1 MSRALLLF
9 VALSALPALPVAA
22 QETQDPFAEAFEGMF
37 QIEQPDWEAIT
48 SSDAP
53 PDPPVPLDGGL
64 TALLAAGA
72 AVGYRRFRAKSPK
85 QP

>member
-1 MSRALLLF
+1 M
-9 VALSALPALPVAA
+9 
-22 QETQDPFAEAFEGMF
+22 
-37 QIEQPDWEAIT
+37 T
-48 SSDAP
+48 STTNDY
-53 PDPPVPLDGGL
+53 GL

>member
-1 MSRALLLF
+1 MRTPALGLALL
-9 VALSALPALPVAA
+9 VVTALTPASA
-22 QETQDPFAEAFEGMF
+22 QEYKDPFAEAFEGMF

-72 AVGYRRFRAKSPK
+72 AVCYRRFRAKSQTRP
-85 QP
+85 

>member
-9 VALSALPALPVAA
+9 VALAALPALPAAA
-22 QETQDPFAEAFEGMF
+22 QEAQDPFAEAFEGMF

>member
-9 VALSALPALPVAA
+9 VALAALPATA

-72 AVGYRRFRAKSPK
+72 AVGYRRFRANSPK

>member
-1 MSRALLLF
+1 MSRALVLF
-9 VALSALPALPVAA
+9 LALAALPALPVAA

-72 AVGYRRFRAKSPK
+72 AVGYRRFRSKSPK

>member
-1 MSRALLLF
+1 MRVLLF
-9 VALSALPALPVAA
+9 VVALSTLHASA
-22 QETQDPFAEAFEGMF
+22 QSYQDPFAEAFEGMF
-37 QIEQPDWEAIT
+37 QLQQPDWEAMT

-72 AVGYRRFRAKSPK
+72 AVGYRRFRAKPPK

>member
-1 MSRALLLF
+1 VSRALLLF
-9 VALSALPALPVAA
+9 LTLAALPALPVAA

-37 QIEQPDWEAIT
+37 QIEQPDWIPQSGEPPG
-48 SSDAP
+48 P
-53 PDPPVPLDGGL
+53 PDVPLDGGL

>member
-1 MSRALLLF
+1 MSRALLIF
-9 VALSALPALPVAA
+9 VALAALPALPAAA

-37 QIEQPDWEAIT
+37 QIEEPVWIPQSGEPPG
-48 SSDAP
+48 P
-53 PDPPVPLDGGL
+53 PDVPLDGGL

-72 AVGYRRFRAKSPK
+72 AVGYRRFRARSPK

>member
-1 MSRALLLF
+1 MPILAQ
-9 VALSALPALPVAA
+9 PAD
-22 QETQDPFAEAFEGMF
+22 TQKFHDPFAEAFEGIF

-64 TALLAAGA
+64 TPLHAAGA

-85 QP
+85 QL

>member
-1 MSRALLLF
+1 MSRALVLF
-9 VALSALPALPVAA
+9 LALAALPALPVAA

>member
-9 VALSALPALPVAA
+9 VALAALPALPAAA
-22 QETQDPFAEAFEGMF
+22 QEYQDPFAEAFEGMF
-37 QIEQPDWEAIT
+37 QIEEPVWIPQSFE
-48 SSDAP
+48 P
-53 PDPPVPLDGGL
+53 PGPPVPLDGGL

-72 AVGYRRFRAKSPK
+72 AVGYRRFRARSPK